1 MKSERKAVKRMAK
14 HKEAMARYYNRK
26 VKVKRLN
33 TGDLVLRKL
42 SQATKDPSQGKL
54 GPA

>member
-1 MKSERKAVKRMAK
+1 MKRMAK
-14 HKEAMARYYNRK
+14 HKEAMTRYYNRK
-26 VKVKRLN
+26 VKVRRFN
-33 TGDLVLRKL
+33 TGNFVLRKV